1 MIEIIFLNQK
11 QKKLKEFFKNQE
23 GKVDKKIEE
32 IKRILCKLGMN
43 LFEQKKYYDKDS
55 DSINYKGLRY
65 MRTLLEPEEDY
76 Y

>member
-1 MIEIIFLNQK
+1 
-11 QKKLKEFFKNQE
+11 
-23 GKVDKKIEE
+23 
-32 IKRILCKLGMN
+32 MN

-65 MRTLLEPEEDY
+65 MRALFEPEEDY